1 MKEVIFT
8 VAEEKEVSK
17 EKGSIN
23 HERNIPNEYIED
35 LNNRLLESI
44 AWAIDK
50 RNIPE
55 EEIGDIIFSTI
66 SEIYMRYSKKRCTKF
81 AVGDVVD
88 CNYGFHLTGE
98 TNGKHIEAIVCD
110 ISDNGM
116 PYLVPLVNVNSDV
129 DTYSH
134 LIFKAQKDITYITC
148 NNREGTVLLSKAK
161 YVCAERI
168 NAVIGKTSKDFL
180 EKVLN
185 YLSRTFDFTNV

>member
-23 HERNIPNEYIED
+23 HE
-35 LNNRLLESI
+35 
-44 AWAIDK
+44 

-134 LIFKAQKDITYITC
+134 LIFKAQKDITYITLY
-148 NNREGTVLLSKAK
+148 E
-161 YVCAERI
+161 
-168 NAVIGKTSKDFL
+168 KTL
-180 EKVLN
+180 I
-185 YLSRTFDFTNV
+185 